1 MTISIMSLSM
11 ALEQIAIYSIWPMI
25 LKAWADLAF
34 KVI

>member
-1 MTISIMSLSM
+1 MTISTMSLSRVLAQM
-11 ALEQIAIYSIWPMI
+11 AIYSIWPMI